1 LPEAVHSGRR
11 GIGMTFFLAGY
22 IIIWAAIF
30 LYTAAIKRGQD
41 KLEQELSLLEEL
53 VQQQSQR

>member
-1 LPEAVHSGRR
+1 
-11 GIGMTFFLAGY
+11 MTFFLAGY